1 MLFYGLTIFPFRD
14 RAELAMHR
22 KQPHLSPYLSQ
33 FHFQNHKRKA
43 NAARTPAIPLDTTLT
58 EVEEPAFPV
67 ADAAGADED
76 EDDPDDAEDD
86 LLAELLDRDAVPVT
100 EVTIPDVVDAVVE
113 GRSLADASDD
123 DEEMLVVGCDSAC
136 VV

>member
-1 MLFYGLTIFPFRD
+1 
-14 RAELAMHR
+14 LA
-22 KQPHLSPYLSQ
+22 
-33 FHFQNHKRKA
+33 
-43 NAARTPAIPLDTTLT
+43 

-67 ADAAGADED
+67 ADAAGADE

-123 DEEMLVVGCDSAC
+123 DEEMLVVGCNSAC
-136 VV
+136 VG

>member
-1 MLFYGLTIFPFRD
+1 
-14 RAELAMHR
+14 
-22 KQPHLSPYLSQ
+22 
-33 FHFQNHKRKA
+33 
-43 NAARTPAIPLDTTLT
+43 LT

-67 ADAAGADED
+67 ADVVGADEE
-76 EDDPDDAEDD
+76 EDDPDGAEDD

-113 GRSLADASDD
+113 GRSLADASDG
-123 DEEMLVVGCDSAC
+123 DEEMLVVGCNSAC